1 MTLRWDIIVVCKST
15 LEMGK
20 VAIQFL
26 VLARAAPA
34 FNSTGIGAPSEQMHT
49 SELDCD
55 FATHGVDFEGSQKW
69 VDFWSAPGA
78 QKSRWMLALGRQRGA
93 KSPTTDGQALGGD
106 ILFEKMAPR
115 ARLVRAQLIN
125 KLIKLIN

>member
-1 MTLRWDIIVVCKST
+1 MTALFN
-15 LEMGK
+15 L
-20 VAIQFL
+20 
-26 VLARAAPA
+26 PA
-34 FNSTGIGAPSEQMHT
+34 
-49 SELDCD
+49 D

-69 VDFWSAPGA
+69 VDFWSALGA
-78 QKSRWMLALGRQRGA
+78 QKSRWMLALGRQRVA
-93 KSPTTDGQALGGD
+93 KNAPAVGQTLGGD

>member
-1 MTLRWDIIVVCKST
+1 MQKPGFEGFGKVSKYDEKWVPKWIQKVCKM
-15 LEMGK
+15 EP
-20 VAIQFL
+20 
-26 VLARAAPA
+26 LAAKGRPR
-34 FNSTGIGAPSEQMHT
+34 G
-49 SELDCD
+49 D

-78 QKSRWMLALGRQRGA
+78 PKSRWMLALGRPRGA
-93 KSPTTDGQALGGD
+93 KSPTTLGQTLTEGD
-106 ILFEKMAPR
+106 LLEKMAPR